1 MSPFPPSS
9 SGQWYS
15 RIPAQRP
22 SSSKCTA
29 QTHRHQL
36 LAGTGKLDQASSC
49 TFARSPH
56 SGICRHQASRDGV
69 ALEHPRATPPCFLRM
84 LSYMRVHW
92 PRTGSMLVPRGFPSP
107 GACQKPVMGPWGCPS
122 PQVRVSWEGFL
133 GVQIPP
139 QPLLTPSLPDPP
151 PGPTGRTSPAS
162 TTG

>member
-1 MSPFPPSS
+1 MSPFPPSSSSSS

-29 QTHRHQL
+29 RRHSHQL

-69 ALEHPRATPPCFLRM
+69 ALEHPRATHRCFLRM

-92 PRTGSMLVPRGFPSP
+92 PSTGSMLVPRGFPSP
-107 GACQKPVMGPWGCPS
+107 GACQRTRDGSLGLSSPS
-122 PQVRVSWEGFL
+122 QGFL
-133 GVQIPP
+133 GRFPGCANPP
-139 QPLLTPSLPDPP
+139 TAPANALP
-151 PGPTGRTSPAS
+151 A
-162 TTG
+162 